1 VSKPAIRPKIH
12 ADLLEAIEW
21 CTYGP
26 RMRWGEA
33 KLMENPNSKLGVLMR
48 CRKEVAELRA
58 ENEALRKALV
68 KAQQT
73 PPSSPS
79 I

>member
-1 VSKPAIRPKIH
+1 MGKPAVRPKIH

-33 KLMENPNSKLGVLMR
+33 KLMENVNSKLGVLMR
-48 CRKEVAELRA
+48 CRKEVTELRA
-58 ENEALRKALV
+58 ENEALRKALIKV
-68 KAQQT
+68 QQT
-73 PPSSPS
+73 QPSSPS
-79 I
+79 A